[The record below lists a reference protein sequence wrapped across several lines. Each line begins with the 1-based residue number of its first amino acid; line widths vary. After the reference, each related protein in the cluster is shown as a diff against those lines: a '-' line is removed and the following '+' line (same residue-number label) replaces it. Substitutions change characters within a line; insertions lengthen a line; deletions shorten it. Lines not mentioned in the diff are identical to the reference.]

1 MILTPVSPWQN
12 PAISA
17 KPGIMVFESRCIIT
31 EIRKLSEN
39 YCKKSIPF
47 PPHCCFSRVFAF
59 TIVCSYSGYFIQLFC
74 NIIRNLFP
82 LAAPH
87 AYKEAR
93 LNWTSRRCAGIPKK
107 SHPGKTENSVCN
119 VKKKKKRD
127 YTWHNPEADM
137 CCLIREGSQGSIRQE
152 RER

>member
-12 PAISA
+12 PVISVI
-17 KPGIMVFESRCIIT
+17 PGIMVFESYCKIT

-47 PPHCCFSRVFAF
+47 PPYCCFF

-74 NIIRNLFP
+74 NIIRHLFP
-82 LAAPH
+82 LATPH

-93 LNWTSRRCAGIPKK
+93 LNWMSRWCAGIPKK
-107 SHPGKTENSVCN
+107 SHPGKTENSVCD
-119 VKKKKKRD
+119 VKKKRD
-127 YTWHNPEADM
+127 YTWDKPEADT
-137 CCLIREGSQGSIRQE
+137 CCLSGEGSQGSVRQE